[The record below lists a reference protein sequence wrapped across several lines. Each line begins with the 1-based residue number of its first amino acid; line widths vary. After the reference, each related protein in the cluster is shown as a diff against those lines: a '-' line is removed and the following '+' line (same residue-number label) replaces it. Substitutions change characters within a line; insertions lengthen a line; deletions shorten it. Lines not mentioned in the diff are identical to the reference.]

1 MSDLESN
8 TVSLRDYLDARFDAI
23 AARFDAIDAR
33 FDAVDARF
41 DAVDARFDAV
51 DARFDGV
58 DKRLDKLEARL
69 GNLEVAVEG
78 NTKAIARFDGAYSV
92 FEPAVWIIAG
102 SLIAVI
108 LEKRFRWFSKA
119 WHWICGTSQ

>member
-1 MSDLESN
+1 MSDLENN

-23 AARFDAIDAR
+23 DAR
-33 FDAVDARF
+33 FDAVDS
-41 DAVDARFDAV
+41 
-51 DARFDGV
+51 RFDGV
-58 DKRLDKLEARL
+58 
-69 GNLEVAVEG
+69 N
-78 NTKAIARFDGAYSV
+78 ARFDGAYSV

>member
-8 TVSLRDYLDARFDAI
+8 TVSLRDYLE
-23 AARFDAIDAR
+23 ARFDAIDAR
-33 FDAVDARF
+33 FDGVN
-41 DAVDARFDAV
+41 
-51 DARFDGV
+51 ARFDGV

-69 GNLEVAVEG
+69 GNLEVAVES

-102 SLIAVI
+102 SLIAVV
-108 LEKRFRWFSKA
+108 LEKRFRWFKQSMA
-119 WHWICGTSQ
+119 LDLRNFPMTF

>member
-23 AARFDAIDAR
+23 DAR
-33 FDAVDARF
+33 FDGVDARF
-41 DAVDARFDAV
+41 DGVN
-51 DARFDGV
+51 ARFDGV

-69 GNLEVAVEG
+69 GNLEVAVES